1 MNIDVRF
8 PSTASQMMSRR
19 CRENLGVIGSR
30 KLASVVASLAYSDAL
45 RDSSVQL
52 WEKITQLLQLV
63 SPLSWLPFE
72 NGVDLKHSI

>member
-1 MNIDVRF
+1 
-8 PSTASQMMSRR
+8 MMSRR